1 MINRRTRVINLLSLA
16 LVTIGSISCN
26 GTSSTETGEEAAGSG
41 GVNADVQR
49 DKPYVVLI
57 SIDGFGWDYTERF
70 DTPALDRLIE
80 RGVRAES
87 LKPVYPTLT
96 FPNHYSI
103 ATGTYPAEHGIIANR
118 FPHEASTDWY
128 SYKDRGTVQDG
139 SWYGGEPIWVAA
151 ERAGMVSAA
160 YFFVGTEA
168 PVGGISPSHWHP
180 FSADIPGSERV
191 DQALR
196 WLQLPNEHRPHVVT
210 LYFEHVDM
218 AAHRYGPGSPETA
231 AAVSEVNVYLSQL
244 LDGIEALS
252 IRDEVYVVVVS
263 DHGQSVYRD
272 RSATLVLDEV
282 IDLDGIAIVEGGSYA
297 FLFLDDGDTGR
308 AAHIRDTVNAH
319 WQHGRA
325 WLRAETPEEWQLRR
339 GARIADVILQPDPGY
354 AVLSAEE
361 HRVRLNVGAHGWA
374 PEFRDMHGIFIG
386 AGPRLP
392 SGCTTGT
399 VEAVEVYPLLLEIL
413 GLPDRRI
420 NRWESSL
427 DDLIAPGGGERCS
440 EAGTVGQGPNQF
452 GALLSLP

>member
-1 MINRRTRVINLLSLA
+1 MIYRRKRVLDLLSLA

-26 GTSSTETGEEAAGSG
+26 GTASTETGQPAAGSG
-41 GVNADVQR
+41 GVNAVDQQ

-57 SIDGFGWDYTERF
+57 SIDGFGWDYTDRF
-70 DTPALDRLIE
+70 ATPALDRLIE

-87 LKPVYPTLT
+87 MKPVYPTLT

-103 ATGTYPAEHGIIANR
+103 ATGSYPAEHGIIANR
-118 FPHEASTDWY
+118 FPHEDPSAWY
-128 SYKDRGTVQDG
+128 NYKDRDTVQDG

-168 PVGGISPSHWHP
+168 PVDGISPSHWYP

-191 DQALR
+191 GQVLR
-196 WLQLPNEHRPHVVT
+196 WLELPEDRRPHIVT
-210 LYFEHVDM
+210 LYFEHVDTVS
-218 AAHRYGPGSPETA
+218 HRFGPDSPETA
-231 AAVSEVNVYLSQL
+231 AAIAEVNGYLTQL
-244 LDGIEALS
+244 LDGIEALP
-252 IRDEVYVVVVS
+252 IHDEVYVIVVS

-272 RSATLVLDEV
+272 RSATLILEGI
-282 IDLDGIAIVEGGSYA
+282 IDLDGIALVEGGSYA
-297 FLFLDDGDTGR
+297 FLFLDDDDAGR
-308 AAHIRDTVNAH
+308 AARIRDTVNEH

-325 WLRAETPEEWQLRR
+325 WLRAEAPDEWQLRH

-354 AVLSAEE
+354 AVLSVEE
-361 HRVRLNVGAHGWA
+361 HRDRLNVGAHGWA

-392 SGCTTGT
+392 SACKIGT
-399 VEAVEVYPLLLEIL
+399 VEAIEVYPLLLEIL
-413 GLPDRRI
+413 ALPDRRS

-427 DDLIAPGGGERCS
+427 DDLLGPGDGGQCPDPETN
-440 EAGTVGQGPNQF
+440 E
-452 GALLSLP
+452 